1 MRHIKAKMVTSRR
14 SSDNVA
20 IMAMGAYNVR
30 NMLEMNTIADSP
42 GKPTTEKTGAKYDA
56 IMVIIPKYCNRLT
69 KKLIGKIILSN
80 HQTVF
85 ADFGNAVF
93 ELVVMR

>member
-1 MRHIKAKMVTSRR
+1 
-14 SSDNVA
+14 
-20 IMAMGAYNVR
+20 
-30 NMLEMNTIADSP
+30 MLEMNTIADSP

-85 ADFGNAVF
+85 ADFGNALF

>member
-1 MRHIKAKMVTSRR
+1 
-14 SSDNVA
+14 
-20 IMAMGAYNVR
+20 
-30 NMLEMNTIADSP
+30 
-42 GKPTTEKTGAKYDA
+42 
-56 IMVIIPKYCNRLT
+56 MVIIPKYCNRLT